1 MPRDPSLATV
11 RPCSVI
17 AVGVGANLIAGN
29 ASALAELTL
38 KGFLLS
44 LQVLLIEEEVLVL
57 LLRQLLSSISRPR
70 ILSSE
75 FRVDAIE
82 SGPKVIPDFSSLP
95 VVSAV
100 CELTIVELSR

>member
-57 LLRQLLSSISRPR
+57 HEVDHERTDRRRSRSEGRWAAVGLRWVLGSFTL
-70 ILSSE
+70 
-75 FRVDAIE
+75 
-82 SGPKVIPDFSSLP
+82 GW
-95 VVSAV
+95 
-100 CELTIVELSR
+100 